1 MTATIARSDRRA
13 AITAAAV
20 LLGIAVLL
28 LVVPDALAQ
37 AGGGGGE
44 DVGKNFGDLLQGYA
58 TQIYL
63 GIVAIVS
70 IVFLINRAYAQLGVF
85 MIAAVAVGMLVVAPS
100 SFQTFA
106 GDTAKALF
114 GR

>member
-1 MTATIARSDRRA
+1 MSATIARSDRRA
-13 AITAAAV
+13 AITAAAM

-28 LVVPDALAQ
+28 LLVPEALAQ
-37 AGGGGGE
+37 AGAGGGE

-100 SFQTFA
+100 SFQNFA
-106 GDTAKALF
+106 GDTAQALF

>member
-1 MTATIARSDRRA
+1 MTATIARPDRR
-13 AITAAAV
+13 AITAAAM

-28 LVVPDALAQ
+28 LFAPDALAQ
-37 AGGGGGE
+37 AGGN
-44 DVGKNFGDLLQGYA
+44 DVGKNFGDLLKGYA

-63 GIVAIVS
+63 GIVSIVS

-85 MIAAVAVGMLVVAPS
+85 MIAAVAVGMLVVAPG
-100 SFQTFA
+100 SFQNFA

-114 GR
+114 GK